1 MLLYDVQGRN
11 MIAQEHVELL
21 RAQAERGSGE
31 PRARL
36 WLSELL
42 IAAGERLA
50 PDCTRQRRPLRA
62 V

>member
-1 MLLYDVQGRN
+1 MFLYDVQGRN
-11 MIAQEHVELL
+11 IIAQEHAELL
-21 RAQAERGSGE
+21 RTQAERSSGE